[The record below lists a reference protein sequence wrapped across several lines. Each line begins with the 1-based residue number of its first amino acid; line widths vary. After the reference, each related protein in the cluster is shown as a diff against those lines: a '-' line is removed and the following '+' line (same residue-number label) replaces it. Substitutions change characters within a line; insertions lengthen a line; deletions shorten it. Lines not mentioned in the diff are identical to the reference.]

1 MRFRMNS
8 TKLIGF
14 ERKRVLTGILFLL
27 PITLIMLVLFIIP
40 VFQTFWLSF
49 RDWNGISAESKF
61 IGFNNYFSLLKS
73 DSIRQT
79 VFNTLELFTLGTI
92 LINGIAL
99 AAAVALDRKGLIHTS
114 VYKVVYFLPTV
125 LSPVVV
131 ALIWR
136 AMYFTDWGVIDTVL
150 KYVGLSS
157 ISRVWLGEPGVV
169 MICLIIAYVW
179 YQIGITLVIY
189 LAGLQNIPVELYES
203 AMIDGAGRLQQF
215 VTITLPLL
223 APAITINVLFVVVNA
238 LKTFDFPFALT
249 EGGPEYFSRVVTLQ
263 IYFYAFRGIKYGL
276 GTALSVVY
284 TLFILLL
291 SLVLVRILGRREEI

>member
-1 MRFRMNS
+1 MES
-8 TKLIGF
+8 K
-14 ERKRVLTGILFLL
+14 KRVLTGILFLL
-27 PITLIMLVLFIIP
+27 PITLIMLVLFIVP

-61 IGFNNYFSLLKS
+61 IGLDNFRSLLKS
-73 DSIRQT
+73 DSLRQT
-79 VFNTLELFTLGTI
+79 ILNTLELFALGTV

-99 AAAVALDRKGLIHTS
+99 AAAVSLDRKGLVHTS
-114 VYKVVYFLPTV
+114 AYKVLYFLPTV

-136 AMYFTDWGVIDTVL
+136 AMYFTDWGVIDTIL
-150 KYVGLSS
+150 RYIGLSS
-157 ISRVWLGEPGVV
+157 LSRVWLGEPGVV
-169 MICLIIAYVW
+169 MICLIIAYAW
-179 YQIGITLVIY
+179 YQIGTALVIY
-189 LAGLQNIPVELYES
+189 LAGLQSIPVELYES

-215 VTITLPLL
+215 GTITIPLL
-223 APAITINVLFVVVNA
+223 APAITINVLFAVVNA

-291 SLVLVRILGRREEI
+291 SVSLVRMLGRREQR

>member
-1 MRFRMNS
+1 MNNK
-8 TKLIGF
+8 KLLGF
-14 ERKRVLTGILFLL
+14 EKKRVVTGILFVS
-27 PITLIMLVLFIIP
+27 PITLIMLVFFIIP

-49 RDWNGISAESKF
+49 RDWNGISAKSIF
-61 IGFNNYFSLLKS
+61 IGFDNYFALLKS

-79 VFNTLELFTLGTI
+79 IINTLQLFSLGTI

-99 AAAVALDRKGLIHTS
+99 GVSVALDQKGLINKNL
-114 VYKVVYFLPTV
+114 YKVVYFLPTV
-125 LSPVVV
+125 LSPVVI

-150 KYVGLSS
+150 KYLGLSHL
-157 ISRVWLGEPGVV
+157 SRVWLGEPGVV
-169 MICLIIAYVW
+169 MICLTIAYVW
-179 YQIGITLVIY
+179 YQIGTTMVIY
-189 LAGLQNIPVELYES
+189 LAGLQNIPTQLYES
-203 AMIDGAGRLQQF
+203 AMIDGAGKLQQF
-215 VTITLPLL
+215 VSITIPML
-223 APAITINVLFVVVNA
+223 APAITINVLFVIVNA

-284 TLFILLL
+284 TLFILIL
-291 SLVLVRILGRREEI
+291 SVVVVKILGKREEI

>member
-1 MRFRMNS
+1 
-8 TKLIGF
+8 
-14 ERKRVLTGILFLL
+14 
-27 PITLIMLVLFIIP
+27 MLVLFVIP
-40 VFQTFWLSF
+40 VFQTFWLSL

-61 IGFNNYFSLLKS
+61 IGFDNFLALMRSN
-73 DSIRQT
+73 SIMQT
-79 VFNTLELFTLGTI
+79 IISTLQLFTLGTL
-92 LINGIAL
+92 LINCIAL
-99 AAAVALDRKGLIHTS
+99 GISVALDQKGLINKN

-150 KYVGLSS
+150 KYLGLSNL
-157 ISRVWLGEPGVV
+157 SRVWLGDPGVV
-169 MICLIIAYVW
+169 MICLTIAYVW
-179 YQIGITLVIY
+179 YQIGTTMVIY
-189 LAGLQNIPVELYES
+189 LAGLQNIPTELYES
-203 AMIDGAGRLQQF
+203 AMIDGAGKVQQF
-215 VTITLPLL
+215 VAITFPML
-223 APAITINVLFVVVNA
+223 APAITINVLFVIVNA

-284 TLFILLL
+284 TLFILIL
-291 SLVLVRILGRREEI
+291 SISLVRILRKREQI

>member
-1 MRFRMNS
+1 MNS
-8 TKLIGF
+8 KKLLGF
-14 ERKRVLTGILFLL
+14 QKKRVLTGILFLL

-49 RDWNGISAESKF
+49 RDWNGISVESKF
-61 IGFNNYFSLLKS
+61 IGFDNYVALFRS

-79 VFNTLELFTLGTI
+79 IFNTLELFTLGTI

-99 AAAVALDRKGLIHTS
+99 AVSVALDRKGLIQTNI
-114 VYKVVYFLPTV
+114 YKVVYFLPTV
-125 LSPVVV
+125 LSPVVI

-157 ISRVWLGEPGVV
+157 LSRVWLGEPGVV
-169 MICLIIAYVW
+169 MICLTIAYVW
-179 YQIGITLVIY
+179 YQIGTTMVIY

-215 VTITLPLL
+215 VTITIPLL
-223 APAITINVLFVVVNA
+223 APAITINVLFVIVNA

-276 GTALSVVY
+276 GTALSVAY

-291 SLVLVRILGRREEI
+291 SIILVKILGRREEI

>member
-1 MRFRMNS
+1 MQN
-8 TKLIGF
+8 
-14 ERKRVLTGILFLL
+14 RKRVLTGILFLL
-27 PITLIMLVLFIIP
+27 PITAVMVVLLIIP

-61 IGFNNYFSLLKS
+61 IGFGNFLALLKT
-73 DSIRQT
+73 DSLRQT
-79 VFNTLELFTLGTI
+79 VLNTLELFALGTI

-99 AAAVALDRKGLIHTS
+99 VAAITLDRKGLVHTS
-114 VYKVVYFLPTV
+114 LYKVVFFLPTV

-136 AMYFTDWGVIDTVL
+136 AMYFTDWGVIDTIL
-150 KYVGLSS
+150 RYTGLSS
-157 ISRVWLGEPGVV
+157 LSRVWLGTPGVV
-169 MICLIIAYVW
+169 MICLIVAYAW
-179 YQIGITLVIY
+179 YQIGTTLVIF
-189 LAGLQNIPVELYES
+189 LAGLQSIPVELYES

-215 VTITLPLL
+215 RAITFPLL
-223 APAITINVLFVVVNA
+223 APAITINMLFVVVNA

-263 IYFYAFRGIKYGL
+263 IYFFAFRGIKYGL

-291 SLVLVRILGRREEI
+291 SIVLVRVLGRREQA

>member
-1 MRFRMNS
+1 MND
-8 TKLIGF
+8 K
-14 ERKRVLTGILFLL
+14 KRVLTGILFLL

-61 IGFNNYFSLLKS
+61 IGFGNFQALLKS
-73 DSIRQT
+73 DSLRQT
-79 VFNTLELFTLGTI
+79 IRNTLELFALGTV

-99 AAAVALDRKGLIHTS
+99 AAAVSLDRKGLVHTS
-114 VYKVVYFLPTV
+114 AYKVLYFLPTV

-136 AMYFTDWGVIDTVL
+136 AMYFTDWGVIDTIL
-150 KYVGLSS
+150 RYAGISS
-157 ISRVWLGEPGVV
+157 LSRVWLGEPGVV
-169 MICLIIAYVW
+169 MICLIVAYAW
-179 YQIGITLVIY
+179 YQIGTALVIY
-189 LAGLQNIPVELYES
+189 LAGLQSIPVELYES
-203 AMIDGAGRLQQF
+203 AMIDGAGRFQQF
-215 VTITLPLL
+215 RTITVPLL

-291 SLVLVRILGRREEI
+291 SVGLVRMLGRREER

>member
-1 MRFRMNS
+1 MES
-8 TKLIGF
+8 K
-14 ERKRVLTGILFLL
+14 KRVLTGILFLL

-49 RDWNGISAESKF
+49 RDWNGISAVSKF
-61 IGFNNYFSLLKS
+61 IGFDNYLALLKS

-79 VFNTLELFTLGTI
+79 ILNTLQLFALGTV
-92 LINGIAL
+92 LINAIAL
-99 AAAVALDRKGLIHTS
+99 AAAVAFDRKGLIHTS
-114 VYKVVYFLPTV
+114 LYKVVYFLPTV

-150 KYVGLSS
+150 KRIGLSS
-157 ISRVWLGEPGVV
+157 LSRVWLGEPGVV
-169 MICLIIAYVW
+169 MICLIIAYAW
-179 YQIGITLVIY
+179 YQIGTTLVIY
-189 LAGLQNIPVELYES
+189 LAGLQSIPVELYES
-203 AMIDGAGRLQQF
+203 AMIDGAGRFQQF
-215 VTITLPLL
+215 RTITIPLL

-249 EGGPEYFSRVVTLQ
+249 EGGPQYFSRVVTLQ

-291 SLVLVRILGRREEI
+291 SITLVRSLGRREQR

>member
-1 MRFRMNS
+1 MQN
-8 TKLIGF
+8 
-14 ERKRVLTGILFLL
+14 RKRVLTGILFLL
-27 PITLIMLVLFIIP
+27 PITAVMVVLLIIP

-61 IGFNNYFSLLKS
+61 IGFGNFLALLKT
-73 DSIRQT
+73 DSLRQT
-79 VFNTLELFTLGTI
+79 VLNTLELFALGTI

-99 AAAVALDRKGLIHTS
+99 VAAITLDRKGLVHTS
-114 VYKVVYFLPTV
+114 LYKVVFFLPTV

-136 AMYFTDWGVIDTVL
+136 AMYFTDWGVIDTIL
-150 KYVGLSS
+150 RYTGLSS
-157 ISRVWLGEPGVV
+157 LSRVWLGTPGVV
-169 MICLIIAYVW
+169 MICLIVAYAW
-179 YQIGITLVIY
+179 YQIGTTLVIF
-189 LAGLQNIPVELYES
+189 LAGLQSIPVELYES

-215 VTITLPLL
+215 RAITFPLL
-223 APAITINVLFVVVNA
+223 APAITINMLFVVVNA

-249 EGGPEYFSRVVTLQ
+249 EGGPEHFSRVVTLQ
-263 IYFYAFRGIKYGL
+263 IYFFAFRGIKYGL

-291 SLVLVRILGRREEI
+291 SIVLVRVLGRREQA

>member
-1 MRFRMNS
+1 MND
-8 TKLIGF
+8 K
-14 ERKRVLTGILFLL
+14 KRVLTGILFLL

-61 IGFNNYFSLLKS
+61 IGFGNFQALLKS
-73 DSIRQT
+73 DSLRQT
-79 VFNTLELFTLGTI
+79 IRNTLELFALGTV

-99 AAAVALDRKGLIHTS
+99 AAAVSLDRKGLVHTS
-114 VYKVVYFLPTV
+114 AYKVLYFLPTV
-125 LSPVVV
+125 LRPVVV

-136 AMYFTDWGVIDTVL
+136 AMYFTDWGVIDTIL
-150 KYVGLSS
+150 RYAGISS
-157 ISRVWLGEPGVV
+157 LSRVWLGEPGVV
-169 MICLIIAYVW
+169 MICLIVAYAW
-179 YQIGITLVIY
+179 YQIGTALVIY
-189 LAGLQNIPVELYES
+189 LAGLQSIPVELYES
-203 AMIDGAGRLQQF
+203 AMIDGAGRFQQF
-215 VTITLPLL
+215 RTITVPLL

-291 SLVLVRILGRREEI
+291 SVGLVRILGRREER

>member
-1 MRFRMNS
+1 MES
-8 TKLIGF
+8 K
-14 ERKRVLTGILFLL
+14 KRVLTGILFLL

-49 RDWNGISAESKF
+49 RDWNGISAVSKF
-61 IGFNNYFSLLKS
+61 IGFDNYLALLKS

-79 VFNTLELFTLGTI
+79 ILNTLQLFALGTV

-99 AAAVALDRKGLIHTS
+99 TAAVAFDRKGLIHTS
-114 VYKVVYFLPTV
+114 LYKVVYFLPTV

-150 KYVGLSS
+150 KRIGLSS
-157 ISRVWLGEPGVV
+157 LSRVWLGEPGVV
-169 MICLIIAYVW
+169 MICLIIAYAW
-179 YQIGITLVIY
+179 YQIGTTLVIY
-189 LAGLQNIPVELYES
+189 LAGLQSIPVELYES
-203 AMIDGAGRLQQF
+203 AMIDGAGRFQQF
-215 VTITLPLL
+215 RTITVPLL

-249 EGGPEYFSRVVTLQ
+249 EGGPQYFSRVVTLQ

-291 SLVLVRILGRREEI
+291 SITLVRSLGRREQR

>member
-1 MRFRMNS
+1 MES
-8 TKLIGF
+8 K
-14 ERKRVLTGILFLL
+14 KRVLTGILFLL

-49 RDWNGISAESKF
+49 RDWNGISAVSKF
-61 IGFNNYFSLLKS
+61 IGFDNYLALLKS

-79 VFNTLELFTLGTI
+79 ILNTLQLFALGTV
-92 LINGIAL
+92 LINAIAL
-99 AAAVALDRKGLIHTS
+99 AAAVAFDRKGLIHTS
-114 VYKVVYFLPTV
+114 LYKVVYFLPTV

-150 KYVGLSS
+150 KRIGLSS
-157 ISRVWLGEPGVV
+157 LSRVWLGEPGVV
-169 MICLIIAYVW
+169 MICLIIAYAW
-179 YQIGITLVIY
+179 YQIGTTLVIY
-189 LAGLQNIPVELYES
+189 LAGLQSIPVELYES
-203 AMIDGAGRLQQF
+203 AMIDGAGRFQQF
-215 VTITLPLL
+215 RTITVPLL

-249 EGGPEYFSRVVTLQ
+249 EGGPQYFSRVVTLQ

-291 SLVLVRILGRREEI
+291 SITLVRSLGRREQR

>member
-1 MRFRMNS
+1 MYNN
-8 TKLIGF
+8 
-14 ERKRVLTGILFLL
+14 KRVLTGILFLL
-27 PITLIMLVLFIIP
+27 PITLIMLVLFIVP

-61 IGFNNYFSLLKS
+61 IGLDNFRALLKS
-73 DSIRQT
+73 DSLRQT
-79 VFNTLELFTLGTI
+79 ILNTLELFALGTV

-99 AAAVALDRKGLIHTS
+99 AAAVSLDRKGLVHTS
-114 VYKVVYFLPTV
+114 AYKVLYFLPTV

-136 AMYFTDWGVIDTVL
+136 AMYFTDWGVIDTIL
-150 KYVGLSS
+150 RYIGLSS
-157 ISRVWLGEPGVV
+157 LSRVWLGEPGVV
-169 MICLIIAYVW
+169 MICLIIAYAW
-179 YQIGITLVIY
+179 YQIGTALVIY
-189 LAGLQNIPVELYES
+189 LAGLQSIPVELYES

-215 VTITLPLL
+215 GAITVPLL
-223 APAITINVLFVVVNA
+223 APAITINVLFAVVNA

-249 EGGPEYFSRVVTLQ
+249 EGGPQYFSRVVTLQ
-263 IYFYAFRGIKYGL
+263 IYFFAFRGIKYGL

-291 SLVLVRILGRREEI
+291 SVSLVRMLGRREQR

>member
-1 MRFRMNS
+1 MES
-8 TKLIGF
+8 K
-14 ERKRVLTGILFLL
+14 KRVLTGILFLL

-49 RDWNGISAESKF
+49 RDWNGISAVSKF
-61 IGFNNYFSLLKS
+61 IGFDNYLALLKS

-79 VFNTLELFTLGTI
+79 ILNTLQLFALGTV
-92 LINGIAL
+92 LINAIAL
-99 AAAVALDRKGLIHTS
+99 AAAVAFDRKGLIHTS
-114 VYKVVYFLPTV
+114 LYKVVYFLPTV

-150 KYVGLSS
+150 KRIGLSS
-157 ISRVWLGEPGVV
+157 LSRVWLGEPGVV
-169 MICLIIAYVW
+169 MICLIIAYAW
-179 YQIGITLVIY
+179 YQIGTTLVIY
-189 LAGLQNIPVELYES
+189 LAGLQSIPVELYES
-203 AMIDGAGRLQQF
+203 AMIDGAGRFQQF
-215 VTITLPLL
+215 RTITVPLL

-249 EGGPEYFSRVVTLQ
+249 EGGPQYFSRVVTLQ

-291 SLVLVRILGRREEI
+291 SITLVRRLWRREQR

>member
-1 MRFRMNS
+1 MTLHRAR
-8 TKLIGF
+8 LLGF

-40 VFQTFWLSF
+40 VFQTFWLSV
-49 RDWNGISAESKF
+49 RDWNGISPTSRF
-61 IGFNNYFSLLKS
+61 IGVNNYLALLKS
-73 DSIRQT
+73 DSIVQT
-79 VFNTLELFTLGTI
+79 LINTLELFTLGTV

-99 AAAVALDRKGLIHTS
+99 AVSVVLDQKGLIHNN
-114 VYKVVYFLPTV
+114 VYKIVYFLPTV
-125 LSPVVV
+125 LSPVVI

-136 AMYFTDWGVIDTVL
+136 AMYFTDWGVIDTIL
-150 KYVGLSS
+150 KYLGLSS
-157 ISRVWLGEPGVV
+157 LSRVWLGEPGVV
-169 MICLIIAYVW
+169 MVCLTVAYVW
-179 YQIGITLVIY
+179 YQIGTTMVIY

-203 AMIDGAGRLQQF
+203 AMIDGAGAVRKF
-215 VTITLPLL
+215 RAITVPLL
-223 APAITINVLFVVVNA
+223 APAITINVLFVIVNA

-284 TLFILLL
+284 TLFILVL
-291 SLVLVRILGRREEI
+291 SILLVRVLRRREQI

>member
-1 MRFRMNS
+1 MILHGN
-8 TKLIGF
+8 KLRGF

-27 PITLIMLVLFIIP
+27 PITCIMLVLFVIP
-40 VFQTFWLSF
+40 VFQTFWLSL

-61 IGFNNYFSLLKS
+61 IGFDNFLALMRSN
-73 DSIRQT
+73 SIMQT
-79 VFNTLELFTLGTI
+79 IISTLQLFTLGTL
-92 LINGIAL
+92 LINCIAL
-99 AAAVALDRKGLIHTS
+99 GISVALDQKGLINKN

-150 KYVGLSS
+150 KYLGLSNL
-157 ISRVWLGEPGVV
+157 SRVWLGDPGVV
-169 MICLIIAYVW
+169 MICLTIAYVW
-179 YQIGITLVIY
+179 YQIGTTMVIY
-189 LAGLQNIPVELYES
+189 LAGLQNIPTELYES
-203 AMIDGAGRLQQF
+203 AMIDGAGKVQQF
-215 VTITLPLL
+215 VAITFPML
-223 APAITINVLFVVVNA
+223 APAITINVLFVIVNA

-284 TLFILLL
+284 TLFILIL
-291 SLVLVRILGRREEI
+291 SISLVRILRKREQI